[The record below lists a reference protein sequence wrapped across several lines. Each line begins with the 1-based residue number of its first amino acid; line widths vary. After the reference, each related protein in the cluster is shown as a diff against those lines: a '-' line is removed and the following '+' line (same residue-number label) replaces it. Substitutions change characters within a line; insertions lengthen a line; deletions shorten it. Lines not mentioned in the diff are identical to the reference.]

1 MNIQKIEI
9 SGMNNQ
15 NIGNSGMKIQNMIN
29 SGMNNQNM
37 SNYRM
42 YNQNMG
48 NSEMNNQNMSNYGM
62 NNQNMINSGMNMK
75 NIEVNGMNNQNMG
88 ISGMNNQNMIYSG
101 MNNQNMRYIG
111 INNQNMINNRMNNQK
126 MINIRMNNQNIEN
139 SRINNQNMGM
149 NEMNIQN
156 MVFPG
161 MMGMQMNMNLEGIN
175 MGEEEEDWIYGYKIT
190 LDQNHINEKKNSLN
204 SLPQT
209 NNINCIFKTTQGV
222 LTNISIN
229 PEKTINEL
237 IEIYLKKVGKY
248 KLNMDYND
256 YNRFAFLYNA
266 NKIHLYDKTT
276 VKNFFKNNIN
286 PIIIVNDIQ
295 NLLGALKKLM
305 IKL

>member
-1 MNIQKIEI
+1 
-9 SGMNNQ
+9 MNNQ
-15 NIGNSGMKIQNMIN
+15 NIGNSGMKIQNMKN

-37 SNYRM
+37 INSGMN
-42 YNQNMG
+42 NQNMG

-75 NIEVNGMNNQNMG
+75 NIEVSGMNNQNM
-88 ISGMNNQNMIYSG
+88 INSGMNNQNMIYSG
-101 MNNQNMRYIG
+101 MNNQNMG
-111 INNQNMINNRMNNQK
+111 MNEMNNQK

-156 MVFPG
+156 MVFPR
-161 MMGMQMNMNLEGIN
+161 MKGMQMNMNLQGIN

-190 LDQNHINEKKNSLN
+190 LDQNHINEKNNSLN

-222 LTNISIN
+222 LTNVSIN
-229 PEKTINEL
+229 PEKTMNEL

-248 KLNMDYND
+248 KLNMDYNG

-266 NKIHLYDKTT
+266 NKIHLYDKIT
-276 VKNFFKNNIN
+276 VKNFFKNSIN